1 MRMVVCKHQ
10 TSLSLLFLAICVI
23 AQPFVAQSQ
32 ACGSGGPVDKNNW
45 RQVPVPAHAHPDTVS
60 AEDRKARDEYWTTAM
75 PILKSGDS
83 DYPNFDQISGSS
95 MAGTEGPAAY
105 DPTRYWVIGTFLG
118 HDVHEVS
125 GKTIYTEIHLR
136 IDSVLGTHE
145 KPNSPKVGSVIDFG
159 IGGG

>member
-1 MRMVVCKHQ
+1 
-10 TSLSLLFLAICVI
+10 
-23 AQPFVAQSQ
+23 
-32 ACGSGGPVDKNNW
+32 
-45 RQVPVPAHAHPDTVS
+45 
-60 AEDRKARDEYWTTAM
+60 
-75 PILKSGDS
+75 
-83 DYPNFDQISGSS
+83 

-159 IGGG
+159 IGGGCIKATNGEVHDFYTGFNAKESRQNNLTNYFGFGMSE